1 MNSIYEET
9 HKINLNI
16 EINKYLFINFK
27 LFNFY
32 NNFKI
37 YLMKIKI
44 NYIIKKNDVKRKK
57 K

>member
-1 MNSIYEET
+1 MKFIYEET

-44 NYIIKKNDVKRKK
+44 NYIIKKNDDKRKK

>member
-1 MNSIYEET
+1 MKFIYEET

-27 LFNFY
+27 LFYFY